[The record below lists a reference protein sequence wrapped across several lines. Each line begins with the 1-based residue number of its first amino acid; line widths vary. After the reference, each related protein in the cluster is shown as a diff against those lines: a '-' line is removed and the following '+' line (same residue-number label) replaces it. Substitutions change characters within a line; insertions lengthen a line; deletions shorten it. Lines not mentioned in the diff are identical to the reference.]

1 MKPIVVGAALTTL
14 LGCGSPTGTASAG
27 LLVRAAPPVLS
38 LTNRS
43 SAPIYSF
50 VIDRGAAAFTDWA
63 PCTDPGTCPAI
74 KVGETSSLGYAQ
86 IVGYSS
92 TSTEAIVYWWHLV
105 PDGTNG
111 FRPDSIRNVVT
122 TL

>member
-1 MKPIVVGAALTTL
+1 MRPVVVGAVLTAL
-14 LGCGSPTGTASAG
+14 LGCGNPTGTGSAG
-27 LLVRAAPPVLS
+27 LLVRAAPPVLN

-50 VIDRGAAAFTDWA
+50 VIDRGVAAFTDWA
-63 PCTDPGTCPAI
+63 PCTDPGTCPAL
-74 KVGETSSLGYAQ
+74 KTGETSPLGYAQ

-105 PDGTNG
+105 PDGTSG

-122 TL
+122 AL